1 MQSNGGDVI
10 VRERLDYHKCMSR
23 LEVVGDC

>member
-10 VRERLDYHKCMSR
+10 DRERSEYHKYLNR

>member
-10 VRERLDYHKCMSR
+10 DRERSYYHKRLSR

>member
-1 MQSNGGDVI
+1 MQLSGSDVI
-10 VRERLDYHKCMSR
+10 DRERSDYHKRLRR